1 MTFCPS
7 NRIVNACPATA
18 IRVRGLVNVAPIS
31 WPSSNIGGGGD
42 YSVDFSD
49 VLSGGEYIVSAVFGS
64 DAYATQAWV
73 STFGNTATAWLTW
86 TADGY
91 ASISVAALTNLGV
104 TYQVDVSIYIADEV
118 SLVTPVAPD
127 NPTAT
132 TILQFKA
139 QYELYLSSLPT
150 TDPGDGVSDWNDAGI
165 IARSIA
171 A

>member
-31 WPSSNIGGGGD
+31 WPSSNIGGGAD

-73 STFGNTATAWLTW
+73 STFGNIATAWLTW
-86 TADGY
+86 TAAGY
-91 ASISVAALTNLGV
+91 CLVSVGVLTNLGV
-104 TYQVDVSIYIADEV
+104 TYQVDVAIYIADEAA
-118 SLVTPVAPD
+118 LVTPVPPGSPD
-127 NPTAT
+127 ETSLAK
-132 TILQFKA
+132 FKTL
-139 QYELYLSSLPT
+139 YDEYLSSLPT
-150 TDPGDGVSDWNDAGI
+150 TDPGDGVSDWNNSGI
-165 IARSIA
+165 ITRSIA
-171 A
+171 S